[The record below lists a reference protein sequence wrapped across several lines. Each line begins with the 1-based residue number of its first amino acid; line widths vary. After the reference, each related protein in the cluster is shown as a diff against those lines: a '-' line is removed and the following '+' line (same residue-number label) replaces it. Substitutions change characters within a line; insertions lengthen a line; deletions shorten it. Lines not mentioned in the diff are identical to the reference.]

1 MAARGC
7 PFCGKT
13 IPTTVRECPFC
24 HEYIPEVRVTSA
36 PSSDFA
42 KSAVRRGLWY
52 MLILAVI
59 YFVLSGQT
67 PLKITVPY
75 QSLFMADILPVL
87 FFADLGYVVYGFYT
101 RMK

>member
-1 MAARGC
+1 MSSRGC

-24 HEYIPEVRVTSA
+24 HEYIPEVRVNTE
-36 PSSDFA
+36 PSS
-42 KSAVRRGLWY
+42 SPGNSIVRRGLLY
-52 MLILAVI
+52 MLVLAAI

-75 QSLFMADILPVL
+75 QALIMADILPVL
-87 FFADLGYVVYGFYT
+87 FFAALGFVIYGLYV
-101 RMK
+101 RMR